1 MIVQGQWIAAPLQN
15 TDAVPVFFKSFTSE
29 KRIHRATLTITA
41 LGVYEAWL
49 NGSRVGQFVLAP
61 GWTSYAHRLQVQRYD

>member
-49 NGSRVGQFVLAP
+49 NGKPRRAVCACAGLDVLCAP
-61 GWTSYAHRLQVQRYD
+61 PAGAAL